1 MKNVQDL
8 EFSASSV
15 DSLCIANTRFRQKVQ
30 NASYNSRQKVALL
43 FIRPETNFKSA
54 NQQKLN
60 QDLTQIFNFHILGNY
75 SKEASFLLFDPSPI
89 L

>member
-30 NASYNSRQKVALL
+30 NASYNSRQKVVLL

-54 NQQKLN
+54 KSAE
-60 QDLTQIFNFHILGNY
+60 IESGPY
-75 SKEASFLLFDPSPI
+75 SDI
-89 L
+89 